1 MSTLATAPSSVPRRD
16 GRSDRTCEIAILVVT
31 FNSAAHLDWLLASL
45 DPALGDL
52 SYRVVVVD
60 NNSSDDTVARLR
72 ADGRVEVVR
81 RLDNRGFA
89 AAVNVGLAHMA
100 EAPAIL
106 ILNPDLALGPGC
118 VPTLLAASRERGVGI
133 VVPQMRTPGGAI
145 FRSLR
150 REPTVG
156 RALGAAVMG
165 GRFASR
171 FPGLSETV
179 GDDGSY
185 QTAADVDWATGA
197 AMLVTRECADDTG
210 PWDES
215 FFLYS
220 EETDFAYRARRAGFR
235 VRFEPTAVVTHTG
248 GDGMASPRLRSMI
261 ALNRVRYFRRRH
273 GPARSA
279 AFYSSVLLN
288 ELSRGA
294 TGNRAARAAA
304 FALVS
309 PRSRPQEL
317 ACSSHLLPR

>member
-1 MSTLATAPSSVPRRD
+1 MPAIPIAPRPPW
-16 GRSDRTCEIAILVVT
+16 RSEASCDIAVVVVT
-31 FNSAAHLDWLLASL
+31 FNSATHVDRLLASF

-52 SYRVVVVD
+52 RSRVVFVD

-72 ADGRVEVVR
+72 ADGRAEVLCR
-81 RLDNRGFA
+81 PDNRGFA
-89 AAVNVGLAHMA
+89 AAVNIGLAQTTD
-100 EAPAIL
+100 APAVL
-106 ILNPDLALGPGC
+106 ILNPDLALGAGC
-118 VPTLLAASRERGVGI
+118 VPTLLAAGRDPGVGI

-156 RALGAAVMG
+156 RALGVAVMG
-165 GRFASR
+165 GRVASR
-171 FPGLSETV
+171 FAGLSETV

-185 QTAADVDWATGA
+185 LTQGDVDWATGA
-197 AMLVTRECADDTG
+197 AMLMTRECADVTG

-235 VRFEPTAVVTHTG
+235 VRFEPAAVVTHTG
-248 GDGMASPRLRSMI
+248 GDGMTSPRLRSMI

-273 GPARSA
+273 GPAWSA
-279 AFYSSVLLN
+279 VFYSSVLLN
-288 ELSRGA
+288 ELSRSA

-304 FALVS
+304 RALVN
-309 PRSRPQEL
+309 PRARPREL
-317 ACSSHLLPR
+317 SCSGRLLPR

>member
-1 MSTLATAPSSVPRRD
+1 MSALPTPPGPAS
-16 GRSDRTCEIAILVVT
+16 RSDAACDVAVVVVT
-31 FNSAAHLDWLLASL
+31 HNSANHLDRLLASL

-52 SYRVVVVD
+52 RYRVVFVD
-60 NNSSDDTVARLR
+60 NNSSDETVARLR
-72 ADGRVEVVR
+72 ADGRAEV
-81 RLDNRGFA
+81 LCQPDNRGFA
-89 AAVNVGLAHMA
+89 AAVNVGLAQTT
-100 EAPAIL
+100 EAPAVL
-106 ILNPDLALGPGC
+106 ILNPDLALGVGC
-118 VPTLLAASRERGVGI
+118 VPTLLATSRERGVGI

-156 RALGAAVMG
+156 RALGAAVIG
-165 GRFASR
+165 GRVASR

-179 GDDGSY
+179 GDDWSY
-185 QTAADVDWATGA
+185 QTPGDIDWATGA
-197 AMLVTRECADDTG
+197 AMLVTRECAEATG
-210 PWDES
+210 PWDET

-220 EETDFAYRARRAGFR
+220 EETDFAYRARQAGFR
-235 VRFEPTAVVTHTG
+235 VRFEPAAVLTHTG
-248 GDGMASPRLRSMI
+248 GDGMTSPRLRSMI

-304 FALVS
+304 LALLS
-309 PRSRPQEL
+309 PRARPREL
-317 ACSSHLLPR
+317 ACSGRLLPR